1 MEDQKYFILIKELV
15 FFCFSIQ
22 FAYLSI
28 IVISIK
34 AHIAASSQAPVS
46 QITTIIS
53 ITTR

>member
-22 FAYLSI
+22 FAYLSPL
-28 IVISIK
+28 VISIQV
-34 AHIAASSQAPVS
+34 HIAPDS